1 MIKHNPPW
9 PFCVR
14 RKTSK
19 KKQNLGFPCIYILK
33 TLIVIAYISLSPV
46 GIHYASIY
54 YRWYLIFLM
63 FSSPR
68 QFAWLGNLFILFP
81 NGRKTQKICSRIS
94 WNSRKTL
101 NNIGK
106 VTVAQEII
114 HELTLPS
121 FLYWGSIEY
130 LYSAKDRVL
139 RSNDSLFNLIM
150 VLRSN
155 DSMFNSRHLLFLLLF
170 NVLKIMK
177 NT

>member
-1 MIKHNPPW
+1 MLCNRLMH
-9 PFCVR
+9 
-14 RKTSK
+14 
-19 KKQNLGFPCIYILK
+19 
-33 TLIVIAYISLSPV
+33 
-46 GIHYASIY
+46 

-68 QFAWLGNLFILFP
+68 RFAWPGNLFILFP

-114 HELTLPS
+114 EEPTLPS

-130 LYSAKDRVL
+130 LYSEKDRVL
-139 RSNDSLFNLIM
+139 RSNDSLFNLDM

-177 NT
+177 NTHKNRIKS